1 MAKVIWN
8 EQAEPINTSLARVLY
23 GIRTED
29 PDDMMLD
36 SVVESDFYE
45 DADEIIALDALIV
58 PFRRL
63 ETKMLAM
70 RRVMERNATNI
81 TVADMQTTKPFKKN
95 GVTQIV
101 TIFELSDGQTIS
113 IFFHNPDTTPTK
125 LAPTDELI
133 SWKWLLNKKDVTIL
147 VAPEHGKDLN
157 INDVCRRL
165 LKIAEK
171 NAPAFARANAKKAER
186 IANIETAEKEIESLS
201 GELKKLESDLEAQQ
215 QTISDLETAI
225 TLAKVKLPSK
235 EDVNQAFEKAIAKNS
250 DHQRALAGINALPLA
265 EVVRSK
271 FLTKTGKERGGEFEI
286 EFLENNQIVDI
297 RNDLAQLRVYG
308 RSSRSQPE
316 SSYERGYSAS
326 KMRGGS
332 LIYTDTLT
340 VEQIQKFY
348 EAIGVAW
355 TPETTDENAADDGM
369 KADPAALEIIKLLG
383 ITEPGF
389 EKPMISKKS
398 GVYIP
403 ILGSGGDINLD
414 INAFSSKADA
424 PAGQRGFM
432 VYRWQGNDQI
442 ILRSGSVSVEDMAR
456 IFEIA
461 GQEWKPQVKDDPAPE
476 LSEQAKTAAKIFD
489 AIDLD
494 PQMRQLFSNIDRLKV
509 LKYEIVVSSDKA
521 TFVINTYGDGSTV
534 ATVLVDAREVSRKE
548 LTREQGVA
556 AFEAAGGEW
565 SIPNASQPA
574 PEPKPAP
581 ATIATPEP
589 DKSDTP
595 AVGAERLDPQN
606 PQFDRRK
613 ADADWLNLLKNNQ
626 ARETEAEIEELLGR
640 MVETYANDAEMLP
653 LVEEAGNAYI
663 NRIAE
668 RARGAK

>member
-1 MAKVIWN
+1 MAKVLWN

-29 PDDMMLD
+29 ADDLMLD
-36 SVVESDFYE
+36 SVIEADFYE
-45 DADEIIALDALIV
+45 EADEIMALDALIV

-63 ETKMLAM
+63 ETKMTAM

-81 TVADMQTTKPFKKN
+81 TVAGMQTTKPFKKN

-147 VAPEHGKDLN
+147 VAPEKGKDLN
-157 INDVCRRL
+157 VNDVCRRL

-186 IANIETAEKEIESLS
+186 MANIETAEKEIEALS
-201 GELKKLESDLEAQQ
+201 GELKKIEGDLAAQQ
-215 QTISDLETAI
+215 QTIEELEAQKVE
-225 TLAKVKLPSK
+225 LEKQAK
-235 EDVNQAFEKAIAKNS
+235 AKASEPAPAPEPVESS

-271 FLTKTGKERGGEFEI
+271 FLTKSGKERGGEFEI

-297 RNDLAQLRVYG
+297 RNDLAVLRVYG
-308 RSSRSQPE
+308 RSSRSQVE
-316 SSYERGYSAS
+316 NSYTRGYSAS

-332 LIYTDTLT
+332 LIFSDTLT
-340 VEQIQKFY
+340 VEQVQKFY
-348 EAIGVAW
+348 DAIGVAW

-389 EKPMISKKS
+389 EKPMIGKKS

-442 ILRSGSVSVEDMAR
+442 ILQSGSVSVEDMAR

-461 GQEWKPQVKDDPAPE
+461 GQEWKPQAKDEPAPE

-494 PQMRQLFSNIDRLKV
+494 PQMRQLFTNIDKLKV
-509 LKYEIVVSSDKA
+509 LKYELLVSSDKA
-521 TFVINTYGDGSTV
+521 TFDIFTYGDGSTV
-534 ATVLVDAREVSRKE
+534 ASVLVDAKNVFRKE
-548 LTREQGVA
+548 LTPEQAKA
-556 AFEAAGGEW
+556 AFEAAGGKW
-565 SIPNASQPA
+565 SIPGASQPVI
-574 PEPKPAP
+574 EPKPAP

-595 AVGAERLDPQN
+595 AVGAEQLDPQN

-613 ADADWLNLLKNNQ
+613 ADADWLNLLKNDQ